1 MFEFWMLLVWCLS
14 VFGAANGV
22 AVSGLLK
29 GFREWVTYK
38 GIVRDEHGELR
49 EAFLRK
55 FSLPGKLV
63 HCPMCLGFWFGILWG
78 ILLFDISGQVLATNF
93 YQSIVINGFLGS
105 ATSWLLYVLIQ
116 YRQFDDGKSQKKCN
130 GCGAD

>member
-1 MFEFWMLLVWCLS
+1 MFELWILIVWCLS
-14 VFGAANGV
+14 LFGAANGV

-29 GFREWVTYK
+29 GFREWLTYTQ
-38 GIVRDEHGELR
+38 IVRDEHGELR
-49 EAFLRK
+49 QATLRK

-78 ILLFDISGQVLATNF
+78 ILFFDISGQILVTNF
-93 YQSIVINGFLGS
+93 YQSIFVNGFLGS
-105 ATSWLLYVLIQ
+105 ATSWLLYLLIQ
-116 YRQFDDGKSQKKCN
+116 YRQFDEPTKKKCK

>member
-1 MFEFWMLLVWCLS
+1 MFELWMLIVWCLS

-29 GFREWVTYK
+29 TFREWLTYTD
-38 GIVRDEHGELR
+38 IQRDENGVLR
-49 EAFLRK
+49 QATLRK
-55 FSLPGKLV
+55 FQLPGKLI

-78 ILLFDISGQVLATNF
+78 ITLFDISGQIMATNF
-93 YQSIVINGFLGS
+93 FQSLVLNGFLGS
-105 ATSWLLYVLIQ
+105 ATSWLLYLWIQ
-116 YRQFDDGKSQKKCN
+116 YRQFDEPSQKKCN

>member
-1 MFEFWMLLVWCLS
+1 MFELWMLIVWCLS

-29 GFREWVTYK
+29 NFREWVTYTD
-38 GIVRDEHGELR
+38 IIRNDYGELTS
-49 EAFLRK
+49 ATLRK
-55 FSLPGKLV
+55 FNLFGKLV

-78 ILLFDISGQVLATNF
+78 IALFDISGQILATNF
-93 YQSIVINGFLGS
+93 FQSIVLNGFLGS
-105 ATSWLLYVLIQ
+105 ATSWLLYLWIQ
-116 YRQFDDGKSQKKCN
+116 YRQFDDGKSQKKCK

>member
-1 MFEFWMLLVWCLS
+1 MFELWMLLVWCLS

-22 AVSGLLK
+22 AVSGLFK
-29 GFREWVTYK
+29 VFREWITYTN
-38 GIVRDEHGELR
+38 IVRDETGELR
-49 EAFLRK
+49 QATLRK

-78 ILLFDISGQVLATNF
+78 ILIFDISGQILATSL

-105 ATSWLLYVLIQ
+105 ATSWLLYLWIQ
-116 YRQFDDGKSQKKCN
+116 YRQFDEPTKKKCG
-130 GCGAD
+130 GCGAG